1 MEKWFKTQEGELVN
15 VVEHTLQQLEKWPNM
30 KIYVGTDS
38 QDQGE
43 FSRYATVVVYRY
55 GKRGA
60 HFIYYKEEVPR
71 IRDMYTRLF
80 DEAQRTIA
88 AAQVID
94 GEIPV
99 SFEALDFD
107 FNYIPKWASN
117 KLYASVKGWVKSL
130 NYNATFKGGEV
141 IATKAGDHICRHWEL
156 YK

>member
-1 MEKWFKTQEGELVN
+1 MDKFFKTQEGELVN

-38 QDQGE
+38 QDEGGKT
-43 FSRYATVVVYRY
+43 RYATVVVYRY
-55 GKRGA
+55 GNRGA
-60 HFIYYKEEVPR
+60 HFVYFKEEVPR

-80 DEAQRTIA
+80 YEAQRTVA
-88 AAQVID
+88 VAQLINS
-94 GEIPV
+94 EIPV

-107 FNYIPKWASN
+107 YNFIPKWASN
-117 KLYASVKGWVKSL
+117 KLLSSVGGWVKGL

-141 IATKAGDHICRHWEL
+141 IATKAGDHICRHWEI